1 MAAGIMVALLFC
13 FTTVSLADQ
22 TGLSRIAVVPVF
34 NDTVQNYDTEALV
47 SAAEEVFMQSG
58 RFEII
63 DASSHEDY
71 RGEPGGQTIRLQS
84 MAADLGINLFMLL
97 DVSSPYRGAAFRES
111 DSLFT
116 GRNTAVD
123 VTGRF
128 YTSEGSLL
136 GSVRETMN
144 PRRLHVSTTV
154 DTENLAMQG
163 VVLVAQRSLNEI
175 VPYEFSFT
183 VAGGPVYELP
193 FGSDSG
199 IEKGKVFSV
208 VALSQG
214 IPRSAEEYRQ
224 LASHGVLQ
232 ITGCTANSGRGRLI
246 AGELVEGARV
256 TAVENSTPGILTLSY
271 AVLSIEVVPGDN
283 LSGDEAETSRFVNQA
298 EFTGG
303 TCKWGLSLAGTLFS
317 SVVSRMSSIGIRGEI
332 GTRLPLSS
340 PALALRAGVGFEASY
355 MNQNTRAD
363 SISSSANTA
372 TIAGTASVNLEWM
385 FGSRFGLQM
394 GCTGRLGSSADSWN
408 VTDWR
413 GYNRKALPGE
423 LYYAEVKQPPVSVS
437 AGLSYMIY

>member
-1 MAAGIMVALLFC
+1 MGARIMVAVLFC
-13 FTTVSLADQ
+13 STSVSIADQ

-47 SAAEEVFMQSG
+47 SAAEDVFMQSG
-58 RFEII
+58 RFEIV
-63 DASSHEDY
+63 DASSHEY
-71 RGEPGGQTIRLQS
+71 YSGEPGDQTIRLQS
-84 MAADLGINLFMLL
+84 MAADLGINMFMLL
-97 DVSSPYRGAAFRES
+97 DVSSPYRDEAFSES
-111 DSLFT
+111 DSLFSS
-116 GRNTAVD
+116 RNTAVD
-123 VTGRF
+123 ITGRF

-144 PRRLHVSTTV
+144 SRNLHGSATA
-154 DTENLAMQG
+154 DLENLALRG
-163 VVLVAQRSLNEI
+163 VVIVAQRSLNEI

-183 VAGGPVYELP
+183 VGEGPVYEVP
-193 FGSDSG
+193 FGYNSG
-199 IEKGKVFSV
+199 IEKGRVFSV

-224 LASHGVLQ
+224 LGSHGIFQ
-232 ITGCTANSGRGRLI
+232 IIGCTANSGRGRLI

-256 TAVENSTPGILTLSY
+256 TAIENSTPGIVTLSY
-271 AVLSIEVVPGDN
+271 AVLSTEVVPGDN
-283 LSGDEAETSRFVNQA
+283 LTGDDAETSRLVNQA

-303 TCKWGLSLAGTLFS
+303 TCKWGLSLTGTLFS
-317 SVVSRMSSIGIRGEI
+317 SVVSRMSSIGIRGEMGI
-332 GTRLPLSS
+332 RLPLSS
-340 PALALRAGVGFEASY
+340 PSLALRTGVGFEASY

-385 FGSRFGLQM
+385 FSGRFGLQV

-413 GYNRKALPGE
+413 GYNRDALPGE